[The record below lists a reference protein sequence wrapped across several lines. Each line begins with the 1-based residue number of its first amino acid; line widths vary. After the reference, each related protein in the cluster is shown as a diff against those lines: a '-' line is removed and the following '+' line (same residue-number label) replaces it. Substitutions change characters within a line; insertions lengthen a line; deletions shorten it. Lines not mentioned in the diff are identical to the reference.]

1 MELRVI
7 EIKDLK
13 QAAEELSALKV
24 HKGGIEIIAPK
35 AVTRIIKVSGVDS
48 AALNILKQDMLSIG
62 GDCAVSW
69 DAFIKRRK
77 NADALI
83 IGTVAQIGRLCE
95 KLKKQPLGLSLLAEK
110 MRALEA
116 DYEKKDFVLR
126 AGKYKLNLGSRAH
139 IMGILN
145 VTPDSFSDGGMFFD
159 KEYAVAYA
167 LKMGSMGADIIDV
180 GGESTRPGAKA
191 VSSGEECRRVI
202 PVIKALAKRSKIPI
216 SVDTSKSEVARQAL
230 DCGAVIINDITGL
243 KKDRKTAK
251 LAARYKAAVVLMH
264 MKGTPRTMQVAPRY
278 KDLMSEIIVS
288 LRQSVKIA
296 KEAGISDDR
305 IIVDPGIG
313 FGKTLEHNL
322 EILKKL
328 GEFRSLGYPIMVG
341 PSRKSFI
348 GKISGDGGKVSSAR
362 TLPGGDRIFGTAAA
376 VAVAINNGADI
387 VRVHDIKEMRQAV
400 QITEAIS
407 NV

>member
-1 MELRVI
+1 MDLRVI

-13 QAAEELSALKV
+13 QAADELSALKV
-24 HKGGIEIIAPK
+24 HKDGIGIMAPK
-35 AVTRIIKVSGVDS
+35 AVTRIIKVSGADS
-48 AALNILKQDMLSIG
+48 AALNILKQEMLSAG

-83 IGTVAQIGRLCE
+83 IGTIAQIERLCE
-95 KLKKQPLGLSLLAEK
+95 KLEKQPLGLPLLAEK
-110 MRALEA
+110 IRALEA
-116 DYEKKDFVLR
+116 DYDRRDFVLR
-126 AGKYKLNLGSRAH
+126 AGKYRLNLGSRAH

-159 KEYAVAYA
+159 REYAVAHA
-167 LKMGSMGADIIDV
+167 LKMESLGADIVDV
-180 GGESTRPGAKA
+180 GGESARPGAKPVSA
-191 VSSGEECRRVI
+191 VEECRRVI
-202 PVIKALAKRSKIPI
+202 PVIKALARSSKIPV
-216 SVDTSKSEVARQAL
+216 SVDTSKSEVAREAL
-230 DCGAVIINDITGL
+230 DAGAVIINDITGL
-243 KKDRKTAK
+243 KKDRKMAR
-251 LAARYKAAVVLMH
+251 LACRYKAAIVLMH
-264 MKGTPRTMQVAPRY
+264 IKGTPRTMQRRPRY
-278 KDLMSEIIVS
+278 KDLISDITAS
-288 LRQSVKIA
+288 LRQSIEIA
-296 KEAGISDDR
+296 KGAGVSDDR

-313 FGKTLEHNL
+313 FGKALEHNL
-322 EILKKL
+322 EILKRL

-348 GKISGDGGKVSSAR
+348 GKISGAETGNRS
-362 TLPGGDRIFGTAAA
+362 FGTAAA

-387 VRVHDIKEMRQAV
+387 VRVHDIREMRQVA